1 MLKMPWVN
9 LLKKFG
15 NRRISQFFDNNG
27 QKKSIYS
34 EKMFFEVIER
44 ERERANRNDHHFSLI
59 VLDLDLSSTDYD
71 TTRFFLEK
79 IIRRV
84 RVIDEI
90 GWYGPKRIGI
100 ILPYTDADGA
110 QEFSDSLDN
119 LFDSSMPV
127 SICTIDTYP
136 SDRELSNS

>member
-1 MLKMPWVN
+1 MKMP
-9 LLKKFG
+9 LLNRLKNFG
-15 NRRISQFFDNNG
+15 RKHNSLAFNNNG
-27 QKKSIYS
+27 HKKSVYS

-59 VLDLDLSSTDYD
+59 VLDLDLPRTDYD
-71 TTRFFLEK
+71 TTRPFLEK

-100 ILPYTDADGA
+100 ILPYTDANGA
-110 QEFSDSLDN
+110 QEFSNSLDD
-119 LFDSSMPV
+119 LFKSNTPISL
-127 SICTIDTYP
+127 CTIYTYP
-136 SDRELSNS
+136 SEGY